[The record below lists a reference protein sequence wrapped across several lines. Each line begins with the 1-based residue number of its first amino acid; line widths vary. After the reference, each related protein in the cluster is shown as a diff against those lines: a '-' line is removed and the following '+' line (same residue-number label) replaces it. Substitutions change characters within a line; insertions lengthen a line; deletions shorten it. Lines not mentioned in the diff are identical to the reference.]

1 MRNKIPN
8 LLSWSQ
14 KRARKSPRILPLA
27 RQQRKMFQ
35 AEPLPTPP
43 SKLSRTAAAN
53 KYGGRKMVVKDGDT
67 LGRMR
72 RCTGGRCTMRKGGSP
87 DRQTPAPTAWPCSRL
102 ASAVQYRKTPGAC
115 PASASS
121 HWECAKQPS
130 QEQGKGVRGAE
141 RGSGERGGKTEIRQL
156 GRAEREQ
163 PKI

>member
-1 MRNKIPN
+1 
-8 LLSWSQ
+8 
-14 KRARKSPRILPLA
+14 
-27 RQQRKMFQ
+27 MFQ

-87 DRQTPAPTAWPCSRL
+87 DRQTPAPTAWPCSHL
-102 ASAVQYRKTPGAC
+102 ASAVQYGKTPGAC
-115 PASASS
+115 PVSASS

-141 RGSGERGGKTEIRQL
+141 RGSGERGGGRQKSDNW
-156 GRAEREQ
+156 GEQ
-163 PKI
+163 RGSSQKFKYTQLAAYCEQQHVPWSPFHHIPQV